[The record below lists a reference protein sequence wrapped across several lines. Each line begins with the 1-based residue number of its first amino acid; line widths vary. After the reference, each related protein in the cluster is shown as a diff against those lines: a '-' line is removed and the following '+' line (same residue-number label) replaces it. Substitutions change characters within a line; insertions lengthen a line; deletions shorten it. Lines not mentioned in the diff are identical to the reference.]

1 MSLKNFV
8 QQLTRLDWAGFKTAN
23 EGGAKLHSMVSLWDR
38 EKLITIT
45 K

>member
-23 EGGAKLHSMVSLWDR
+23 EGGAKLG
-38 EKLITIT
+38 T
-45 K
+45 KQSIHKNSVGYSP